1 LATIGRKMRWGMG
14 GNGGEGKCLQVLV
27 GKAEGKRLHAS
38 SRRRRDGDVRV
49 DILEM
54 EWHVLNCIYLVQ
66 D

>member
-1 LATIGRKMRWGMG
+1 LEGRRDGVCGK
-14 GNGGEGKCLQVLV
+14 NGGEGKFLLVLV
-27 GKAEGKRLHAS
+27 AKTEGKRHHAS